1 MNGQGTNGLCDWG
14 NESPLVV
21 GELKLVQVISEK
33 LLSVDGCEVE
43 IIWGW
48 GIIRCCRAHEAF
60 EVINCVIVGGQKEK
74 F

>member
-33 LLSVDGCEVE
+33 LLSVE
-43 IIWGW
+43 IIKGW

-60 EVINCVIVGGQKEK
+60 EVINCVIVGSQKKK

>member
-1 MNGQGTNGLCDWG
+1 MAKVLTACATGVMRV
-14 NESPLVV
+14 PLVV

-33 LLSVDGCEVE
+33 LLSVDACQVE
-43 IIWGW
+43 IIKGW

-60 EVINCVIVGGQKEK
+60 EVINCVVVGSQKKK